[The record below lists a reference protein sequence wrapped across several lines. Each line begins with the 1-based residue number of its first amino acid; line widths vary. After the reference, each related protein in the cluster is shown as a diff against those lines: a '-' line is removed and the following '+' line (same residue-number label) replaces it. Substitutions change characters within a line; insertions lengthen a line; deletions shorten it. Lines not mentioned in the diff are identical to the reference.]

1 MAQKLRKI
9 QGERCYLPEFINL
22 EKVRGVE
29 KLVMAQIIDGKT
41 KRTYY
46 DATLE
51 NLKKLKDDAA
61 TVRND
66 RKKYGADFGAISDD
80 EKRAIEMWRAYKKK
94 CIEADFPYKD
104 MLDVILTGLK
114 ELETSTPTFEVM
126 GKQYINYLLQKT
138 GGELTDHIGT
148 VQNRIA
154 IISQYMSNIQLHKIN
169 EKMIIDF
176 IYGLKK
182 KNGEYASQITKNQYL
197 SIIKSIFKYAV
208 ERSIIEEKKNP
219 CKLIN
224 FTEVVMDEPEI
235 LSVDDTKRVFAFL
248 KTHKEYHQFIPVM
261 AIGFFAGPRLAERC
275 RLTYADI
282 FVGGRNEIF
291 LSRKITKTKMD
302 RVTYMSDNLIA
313 WMNFA
318 KDNGVDMNGYIL
330 SGATESARR
339 KVHSDMLD
347 RLEKATGVHF
357 PKNCIRHSA
366 ATYMSEL
373 LGTLET
379 SKQLG
384 HSESILKSNYRR
396 AISKVDSEAYF
407 DILP

>member
-9 QGERCYLPEFINL
+9 EGERCYLPEFVNL

-29 KLVMAQIIDGKT
+29 KLVIVQTIDGKT
-41 KRTYY
+41 KRTYFE
-46 DATLE
+46 ATLE
-51 NLKKLKDDAA
+51 NLKKLKEDVA
-61 TVRND
+61 TLRND

-80 EKRAIEMWRAYKKK
+80 EKRAIEMWRSYKKK
-94 CIEADFPYKD
+94 CMDADFPYED
-104 MLDVILTGLK
+104 MLQVVLKGLK

-126 GKQYINYLLQKT
+126 GRQYINYLLQKT
-138 GGELTDHIGT
+138 GGELTDHIDT
-148 VQNRIA
+148 VQKRIA
-154 IISQYMSNIQLHKIN
+154 IISENFNGVQLHKIT
-169 EKMIIDF
+169 ERMVIDF
-176 IYGLKK
+176 VYGLKK

-235 LSVDDTKRVFAFL
+235 LSVDDTKRVFSFL
-248 KTHKEYHQFIPVM
+248 KTHKEYHQYIPVL
-261 AIGFFAGPRLAERC
+261 AIGFFAGPRLVERC
-275 RLTYADI
+275 RLTYDDI

-318 KDNGVDMNGYIL
+318 KDNGVEMSGHIL
-330 SGATESARR
+330 SGANESAR
-339 KVHSDMLD
+339 KKAHSDMLA
-347 RLEKATGVHF
+347 RVEKATGVHF

-373 LGTLET
+373 FGTLET

-396 AISKVDSEAYF
+396 AISKVESEAYF
-407 DILP
+407 NILP

>member
-9 QGERCYLPEFINL
+9 EGERCYLPEFINL

-29 KLVMAQIIDGKT
+29 KLVMVQIIDGKT
-41 KRTYY
+41 KRSYFE
-46 DATLE
+46 ATLA
-51 NLKKLKDDAA
+51 NLKKLKEDAA

-66 RKKYGADFGAISDD
+66 RKKYGVDFGAISDD
-80 EKRAIEMWRAYKKK
+80 EKRAIEMWRSYKKK
-94 CIEADFPYKD
+94 CMDADFPYED
-104 MLDVILTGLK
+104 MLNVILKGLK
-114 ELETSTPTFEVM
+114 ELETSTPTFEAM
-126 GKQYINYLLQKT
+126 GRQYINYLLQKN
-138 GGELTDHIGT
+138 GGQLTDHIET
-148 VQNRIA
+148 VKNRIT
-154 IISQYMSNIQLHKIN
+154 IISENFNDVQLHKIT

-176 IYGLKK
+176 VYGLKK
-182 KNGEYASQITKNQYL
+182 NNGEDASQITKNQYL

-219 CKLIN
+219 CKMIKL
-224 FTEVVMDEPEI
+224 TKVVLDEPEI
-235 LSVDDTKRVFAFL
+235 LSVEDTQRVFSFL
-248 KTHKEYHQFIPVM
+248 KTHKEYHQYIPVM

-275 RLTYADI
+275 RLSYEDI

-313 WMNFA
+313 WMKFA
-318 KDNGVDMNGYIL
+318 EDNGVDMSGHIL
-330 SGATESARR
+330 SGVNESARR
-339 KVHSDMLD
+339 KAHSDMIE

-373 LGTLET
+373 FGTLET

-384 HSESILKSNYRR
+384 HSESILKTNYRR
-396 AISKVDSEAYF
+396 AISKVEAEAYF
-407 DILP
+407 NILP